1 MVRVLVV
8 AKASA
13 DSAVNLVS
21 SALKVLGNEG
31 KATTIGKE
39 EVPAAREDKPTRS
52 GKKSIQENI
61 LDLFLSRSNLRSD
74 DQIWILRSLNSRS
87 LQDMHEFHVIKKLI
101 NQYKVSI
108 QIQHLHFKI
117 ISFLLRTIRIFLSS
131 SSLPHHL
138 LLSLFA
144 YHSQFPTSSGNQKTT
159 ASP

>member
-1 MVRVLVV
+1 MVKVLVV

-39 EVPAAREDKPTRS
+39 EKCPLQEKREDKPTRS
-52 GKKSIQENI
+52 GKKSIPENI

-87 LQDMHEFHVIKKLI
+87 LQRHA
-101 NQYKVSI
+101 
-108 QIQHLHFKI
+108 
-117 ISFLLRTIRIFLSS
+117 RIC
-131 SSLPHHL
+131 
-138 LLSLFA
+138 
-144 YHSQFPTSSGNQKTT
+144 YTEIDQ
-159 ASP
+159 